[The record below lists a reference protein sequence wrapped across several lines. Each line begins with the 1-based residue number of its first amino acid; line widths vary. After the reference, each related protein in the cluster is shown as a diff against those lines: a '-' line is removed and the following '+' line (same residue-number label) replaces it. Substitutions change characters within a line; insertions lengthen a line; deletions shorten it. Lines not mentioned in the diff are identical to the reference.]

1 MNINQFLIEHTP
13 VSPQPVRQ
21 AGLKRGLF
29 TFSYLIMRRLNEFKE
44 LPLPRR
50 GLRGGSKFVSIY
62 SKNLQSILAIN
73 KQSGINNV

>member
-1 MNINQFLIEHTP
+1 MNINQFHIEHTP
-13 VSPQPVRQ
+13 VSP
-21 AGLKRGLF
+21 LKRGLI
-29 TFSYLIMRRLNEFKE
+29 TFSQFILRRLNELKE

-62 SKNLQSILAIN
+62 SKNLQTILAIN

>member
-1 MNINQFLIEHTP
+1 MSINQFRIEHTP
-13 VSPQPVRQ
+13 VSP
-21 AGLKRGLF
+21 LKRGLF
-29 TFSYLIMRRLNEFKE
+29 TFSQFILRRLNELKE